1 MWIDL
6 RSQWEQTPVASNSI
20 AGVLSAVLLAGTAD
34 ISFPDINASLDAALT
49 QGSGAITMA
58 DLVGPVDGAQG
69 LATAA
74 GSSAD
79 LAGAISA
86 ILLQG
91 DGALA
96 VADIAGTLDAARLI
110 GDGAVFSADVIGLI
124 DAFNI
129 ANLTTTTDFTWAD
142 INGALSAVSV
152 QGDGSINF
160 SDLFGVLSASRL
172 QADGALLSASVHGI
186 VDAIQLNSLVQ
197 IEGSVAD
204 VTISIDGVLLEAGV
218 STSVTLGPMGP
229 MSASI
234 GFVEPRRKKKRYPE
248 PTPEVIE
255 APVVVAPKESFV
267 LADVVAPETIRQLT
281 ELKTALKATQETV
294 KKAQA
299 SDDESIAIILLG
311 LL

>member
-34 ISFPDINASLDAALT
+34 VSFPDINASLDAALT

-58 DLVGPVDGAQG
+58 DLVGPADAIQG

-91 DGALA
+91 DGALS
-96 VADIAGTLDAARLI
+96 VADISGPVAAVRLL
-110 GDGAVFSADVIGLI
+110 GDGAILSADVIGLI
-124 DAFNI
+124 DAVSI
-129 ANLTTTTDFTWAD
+129 ANLVTTTDFTWAD
-142 INGALSAVSV
+142 ISGALSAVSV
-152 QGDGSINF
+152 QGDGAVNF
-160 SDLFGVLSASRL
+160 SDTAGALSASRL
-172 QADGALLSASVHGI
+172 QADGALFTADAIGL

-197 IEGSVAD
+197 LEGSVAD
-204 VTISIDGVLLEAGV
+204 VTITIDGVLLEAGTTAV
-218 STSVTLGPMGP
+218 PTLGPLGP

-234 GFVEPRRKKKRYPE
+234 GFVEPKRKKKRYPE

-255 APVVVAPKESFV
+255 APAVVAPKESFV
-267 LADVVAPETIRQLT
+267 LEEVIAPETIRQLT
-281 ELKTALKATQETV
+281 ELKTELKATQETV

-299 SDDESIAIILLG
+299 SDDETMAIVLLN